1 MKKKILIIGD
11 GSSVFVLNH
20 AKNIAK
26 YSNSFELDILLTNS
40 YVKEE
45 YKSYFKNFYYTY
57 TNSFLT
63 RIPKFKGAL
72 IRLMIIISLLRF
84 KKKYDIVH
92 IQFINDNIIYFN
104 IFRKFANKVII
115 SVWGSDFYKAKG
127 FNLWLKKRILKNADI
142 ITFANQQTKNDFLK
156 EISTKAEYK
165 ICRFG
170 LLPLEYIENIKSSKA
185 ESKKFLNIPDDK
197 IVITIGYNL
206 NKNQQH
212 IKIIDEIEKLKSY
225 SYFDNLFFILP
236 LTYPEDKYNYKSEII
251 NQLNLSGINYK
262 LIENFLPEID
272 NAHLRNAS
280 DIMIQLQISDQL
292 SGAMQEYLFTD
303 NLVITGS
310 WLPYKVLIDNDI
322 NMILLN
328 TISELNLVLDKSILN
343 LESLKKSLSRNR
355 EIILKLSSWRENAKC
370 WIDLYD

>member
-1 MKKKILIIGD
+1 MRKKILIIGD

-26 YSNSFELDILLTNS
+26 YSDNFDLDILLTNS
-40 YVKEE
+40 YLKEE
-45 YKSYFKNFYYTY
+45 YKQYFKNFYFTY

-63 RIPKFKGAL
+63 KIPKIKGAI
-72 IRLMIIISLLRF
+72 IRLMIIIALLKF

-92 IQFINDNIIYFN
+92 IQFMNDNIIYFN
-104 IFRKFANKVII
+104 IFSKFAGKVII
-115 SVWGSDFYKAKG
+115 SIWGSDFYKAKG
-127 FNLWLKKRILKNADI
+127 FNLWLKKRILRTADI
-142 ITFANQQTKNDFLK
+142 ITFANDQTKDDFQK
-156 EISTKAEYK
+156 KISTNADYK

-170 LLPLEYIENIKSSKA
+170 LLPLEYIENLNSSKT
-185 ESKKFLNIPDDK
+185 ESKKFFNIPEDK

-212 IKIIDEIEKLKSY
+212 IKIIEEIEKLKTH

-236 LTYPEDKYNYKSEII
+236 LTYPEDKFNYKSEIK
-251 NQLNLSGINYK
+251 NQLIKSVINYR
-262 LIENFLPEID
+262 LIEDFLPEFD

-292 SGAMQEYLFTD
+292 SGAMQEYLCTE

-310 WLPYKVLIDNDI
+310 WLPYKILIDNEI

-328 TISELNLVLDKSILN
+328 SISELNSVLHKSILN
-343 LESLKKSLSRNR
+343 LENLKQSLSKNR
-355 EIILKLSSWRENAKC
+355 GIIMKLSSWKENAKN
-370 WIDLYD
+370 WIELYE